1 MRKNGRKSL
10 ISKHMLPAEGVG
22 AVVNNSLM
30 GLEDFAGQRDDM
42 YGPNSPYISFC
53 NESVLC

>member
-10 ISKHMLPAEGVG
+10 ISKHMLPTESVG

-30 GLEDFAGQRDDM
+30 DLEDFVAQRDVM
-42 YGPNSPYISFC
+42 YGPNSPYVSFC
-53 NESVLC
+53 NESILC

>member
-10 ISKHMLPAEGVG
+10 ISKHMLPAEAVG

-30 GLEDFAGQRDDM
+30 GLEDFPGHRGDM
-42 YGPNSPYISFC
+42 YGPNGSYISFC

>member
-10 ISKHMLPAEGVG
+10 ISKHMLAAEVAG

-30 GLEDFAGQRDDM
+30 DLEDFAGQRGDM
-42 YGPNSPYISFC
+42 YGPNSSYI
-53 NESVLC
+53 

>member
-1 MRKNGRKSL
+1 
-10 ISKHMLPAEGVG
+10 MLPAEGAD

-30 GLEDFAGQRDDM
+30 ELEDFAGQRGDM
-42 YGPNSPYISFC
+42 YGPNSSYISFC